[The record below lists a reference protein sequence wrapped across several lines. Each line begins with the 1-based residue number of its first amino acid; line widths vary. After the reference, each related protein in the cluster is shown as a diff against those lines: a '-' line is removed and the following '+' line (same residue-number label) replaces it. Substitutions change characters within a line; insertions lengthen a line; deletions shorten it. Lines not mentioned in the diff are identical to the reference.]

1 MISTALDIGY
11 EFRSKLIGLGC
22 WYVSA
27 GGNNLGSSFS
37 LAFGDKIARSIPL
50 SNSAHPEHF
59 RQYEGTANLLV
70 WCTWRLDGRD
80 EPITS
85 SDDTEEGISN
95 GLARLTGCTIVDLIV
110 ERPCWDLKILFS
122 PFYRL
127 QLFCDHVP
135 GDPSFD
141 GNWEMHAREEA
152 FYFGPGNKVEVV
164 NR

>member
-1 MISTALDIGY
+1 MISTAPDIGY
-11 EFRSKLIGLGC
+11 ELRSKLIGLGC

-27 GGNNLGSSFS
+27 GGTNLGSSFS
-37 LAFGDKIARSIPL
+37 LAFGDKVARSIPL
-50 SNSAHPEHF
+50 SNTAHPEQF

-85 SDDTEEGISN
+85 SDDTEEGITN

-110 ERPCWDLKILFS
+110 ERPCWDLKLLFS

-141 GNWEMHAREEA
+141 GNWEMHGCDETC
-152 FYFGPGNKVEVV
+152 YFGPGNKVEVV

>member
-1 MISTALDIGY
+1 MIATASDIGV
-11 EFRSKLIGLGC
+11 ELRSKLIGLGC
-22 WYVSA
+22 WYVNA
-27 GGNNLGSSFS
+27 GGNRVGSSFS
-37 LAFGDKIARSIPL
+37 LAFGDKVARSVPL
-50 SNSAHPEHF
+50 SNSAHPEDY
-59 RQYEGTANLLV
+59 RNYEGTANVLV

-80 EPITS
+80 EPVTS
-85 SDDTEEGISN
+85 SDDTEEGIVS
-95 GLARLTGCTIVDLIV
+95 GLGRLSGCSIVDIVV

-141 GNWEMHAREEA
+141 GNWEMHLPNEQ
-152 FYFGPGNKVEVV
+152 FYFGPGNKLEVT

>member
-1 MISTALDIGY
+1 MISTTLDIGS
-11 EFRSKLIGLGC
+11 ELRSKLIELGC
-22 WYVSA
+22 WYVNA
-27 GGNNLGSSFS
+27 GGSRVGSSFS
-37 LAFGDKIARSIPL
+37 LAFGEKVARAVPL
-50 SNSAHPEHF
+50 TNTAHSQLYRE
-59 RQYEGTANLLV
+59 YEGSANLLV

-80 EPITS
+80 ESITS
-85 SDDTEEGISN
+85 SDDTEEGITN
-95 GLARLTGCTIVDLIV
+95 GLAHLSDCKIVDIIV

-141 GNWEMHAREEA
+141 GNWEMHLPGEA
-152 FYFGPGNKVEVV
+152 LYFGPGNKFEVA